1 MFPSNALASKPKPE
15 HDSGNQGAAM
25 PELDDAI
32 FWMLSGKERVEA
44 KPNPSAAVS
53 EASISLICFSSVN

>member
-1 MFPSNALASKPKPE
+1 MFPRDALASKPKPE

-25 PELDDAI
+25 PELDDFF

-44 KPNPSAAVS
+44 KSSLNAAVS
-53 EASISLICFSSVN
+53 EASASLICFSSVN